1 MSSEKNSILALKCA
15 RLKLRPNNVPD
26 ELPGRESEYK
36 RIYGKVRSAIEQFS
50 GCCICI
56 SGQAGTGKT
65 ATVECV
71 MDNLKKEVSEVS
83 EMSFHLVK
91 INGMELNSPEE
102 LYTILWKQLTGVIV
116 NSSDAKKLL
125 DARFKAKSEPDSVE
139 SIAKEKRQV
148 AYNLLDWTARFDL
161 FFILIAITSDDS
173 LADSLSDSCNSRLL
187 DKLVF
192 KPYTKNELI
201 TIADKCYECTHIFGK
216 DVIDVAA
223 SITTSGTQDIKTFIS
238 ICRDSIDILESN
250 YKKNPKINL
259 IVTNE
264 IVQKAIYRLSNPY
277 KDYIKRCSTHEKM
290 FLLAL
295 LTAKD
300 KNINDSPIQVKD
312 VVPLYIKLC
321 KNKFIEVPKESD
333 ILNIAYN
340 LATSSYIIMDPSKDI
355 YTPVN
360 FNGTIKFK
368 IK

>member
-139 SIAKEKRQV
+139 
-148 AYNLLDWTARFDL
+148 T
-161 FFILIAITSDDS
+161 ITSDDS

-300 KNINDSPIQVKD
+300 KNINDSSIQVKD